1 MVDGRLQNLQ
11 SSADADLTCFLF
23 GPLPLFCSPQY
34 HQRSSLCNPT
44 LCWIFGLHCYIH
56 PSYLL
61 SSTERVV
68 FCVRFPHTLLTL
80 LLCCYFSHCCVSVV
94 SSAASASLL
103 SCAPCCCLPVQQSA
117 LCSSSRVLLSPHAA
131 AALVSCQSV
140 ALLARHLT
148 SAAADRV
155 SPAKSAVAAAG
166 GEREVIGVPLLF
178 KEVNPASHHYQLSS
192 GWWDTDDHQRNPN
205 SKKQQRCSSWAIN
218 LWLQFYFSSP
228 ERKLFFVF

>member
-1 MVDGRLQNLQ
+1 MPISPVFCLDPFLYSVLL
-11 SSADADLTCFLF
+11 SIISAVVCVI
-23 GPLPLFCSPQY
+23 LP
-34 HQRSSLCNPT
+34 
-44 LCWIFGLHCYIH
+44 FGLHCYIH

-68 FCVRFPHTLLTL
+68 FCVRFPHTAHTE

-117 LCSSSRVLLSPHAA
+117 LCSSSSRVLLSPHAA

-155 SPAKSAVAAAG
+155 SPAKSAAAAAG

-178 KEVNPASHHYQLSS
+178 KEVNTHLLCFVSPAIIWVVAH
-192 GWWDTDDHQRNPN
+192 R
-205 SKKQQRCSSWAIN
+205 
-218 LWLQFYFSSP
+218 
-228 ERKLFFVF
+228 